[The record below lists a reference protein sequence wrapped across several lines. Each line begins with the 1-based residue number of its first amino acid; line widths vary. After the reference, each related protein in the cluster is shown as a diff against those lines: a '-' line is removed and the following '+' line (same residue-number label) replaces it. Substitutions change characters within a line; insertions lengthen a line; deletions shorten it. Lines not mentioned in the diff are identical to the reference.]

1 VSVGKLLAING
12 SDVPAPHRRRTNERA
27 GIWPRRH
34 LDRFLQGA
42 ELARGLGYT
51 VVDAPTA
58 IATHINAVIRDNA
71 SELLGQDETQQLLDK
86 VAIRYPKLVSNL
98 VPDLLPLSTVT
109 QVLQNLLTEGVPV
122 KDMRNIIDALT
133 AHAKENQDP
142 SHFTTLVRP
151 KLGRLIVQPLVDDSG
166 SLTVITLAPD
176 LEKLLE
182 SSRGASDGEHITL
195 DPTLAN
201 SMIESLKNEAEKI
214 QDTGQVATLVVSPTL
229 RSWMS
234 RFVRV
239 RVPDLSVLSYTQK
252 FQTTKESMCNPVL
265 AAKPP

>member
-1 VSVGKLLAING
+1 
-12 SDVPAPHRRRTNERA
+12 
-27 GIWPRRH
+27 
-34 LDRFLQGA
+34 
-42 ELARGLGYT
+42 LARGLGYT

-86 VAIRYPKLVSNL
+86 VAVRYPKLVSNL

-142 SHFTTLVRP
+142 SHLTTLVRP
-151 KLGRLIVQPLVDDSG
+151 KLGRLIVQPLVDETG

-239 RVPDLSVLSYTQK
+239 RVPDLSVLSYTEIPDDQRINV
-252 FQTTKESMCNPVL
+252 QSSIGGE
-265 AAKPP
+265 AAIENETE